1 MALLM
6 PTESSSSRDKPSK
19 SPWGVQGPVTTEPL
33 NASLLRIG
41 FEEPLPM
48 GWAGDQRDPAIEQ
61 EWLRRT
67 IEGLRSEIR
76 RDRV

>member
-48 GWAGDQRDPAIEQ
+48 GWAG
-61 EWLRRT
+61 
-67 IEGLRSEIR
+67 IR
-76 RDRV
+76 GTQLSNKNGCGDT